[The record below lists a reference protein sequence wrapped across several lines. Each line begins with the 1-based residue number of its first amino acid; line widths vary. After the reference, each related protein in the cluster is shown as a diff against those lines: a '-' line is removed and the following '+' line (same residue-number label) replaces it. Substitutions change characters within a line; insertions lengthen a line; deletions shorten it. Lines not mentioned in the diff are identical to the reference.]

1 MIKREKYLKKIR
13 PFYDK
18 DLIKVITG
26 IRRSGKSVI
35 LTQIMDELK
44 DKGIAATAV
53 CPGWMKTGLIDKG
66 LIGAKKAT
74 KNFAGMVTPDV
85 VAKKAIS
92 DADKG
97 KDISV
102 YSAYVKMCHLVA
114 KILPQKVMMK
124 LWLIQQK

>member
-1 MIKREKYLKKIR
+1 MN
-13 PFYDK
+13 
-18 DLIKVITG
+18 V
-26 IRRSGKSVI
+26 
-35 LTQIMDELK
+35 ELK
-44 DKGIAATAV
+44 DKGIVATAV
-53 CPGWMKTGLIDKG
+53 CPGWMKTGLIDRG

-102 YSAYVKMCHLVA
+102 YSAYVKMCHWLQNTSA
-114 KILPQKVMMK
+114 KVMMK